1 MERIKENY
9 YEGPTYDELLVENGR
24 LKGKL
29 SERHVGNSWM
39 VALNV
44 AMMVANVY
52 MFGTMVSFVMGI

>member
-1 MERIKENY
+1 MEKVKENY
-9 YEGPTYDELLVENGR
+9 HDGPTYDELLVENGR

-52 MFGTMVSFVMGI
+52 MFGQMIAVVMGI